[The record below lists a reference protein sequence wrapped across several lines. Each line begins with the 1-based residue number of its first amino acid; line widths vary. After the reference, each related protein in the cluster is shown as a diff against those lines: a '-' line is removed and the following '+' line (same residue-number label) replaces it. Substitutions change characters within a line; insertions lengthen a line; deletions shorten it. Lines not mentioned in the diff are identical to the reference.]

1 MACMTTEVTWTQRV
15 AAWRASGLTAA
26 EFSDGR
32 GFAAAT
38 LRWWASRLRTPKK
51 PPQIPL
57 ARLVTRPGSAAE
69 RGGPIVVELAGA
81 RVLVPSGVAREDL
94 VVVLDA
100 LEPRHGGGSR

>member
-1 MACMTTEVTWTQRV
+1 MTTEATWTKRV

-38 LRWWASRLRTPKK
+38 LRWWSSRLRNPKK

-57 ARLVTRPGSAAE
+57 ARLVSRQSTSAE

-94 VVVLDA
+94 VVVLDS
-100 LEPRHGGGSR
+100 LDPRRGGGSR